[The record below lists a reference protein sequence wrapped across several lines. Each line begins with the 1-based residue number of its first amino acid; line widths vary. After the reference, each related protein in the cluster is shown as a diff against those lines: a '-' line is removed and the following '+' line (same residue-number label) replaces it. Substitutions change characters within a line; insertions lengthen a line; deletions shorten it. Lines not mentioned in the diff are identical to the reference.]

1 MRLLMRFLI
10 VCFSCTLFLPA
21 CGVKSTPSYYINQD
35 TDFSFIKTVAVLPL
49 DNLTNDRFAGES
61 VRQVVISELLA
72 SGLTDVVCP
81 GDVASACETVK
92 IKAGRSPS
100 AEQIRALGKT
110 LRVQAVIFGT
120 VNKYGEVRE
129 GNISAPE
136 ISITLMMADTGSGS
150 IIWSVTKAYGG
161 ADFWEKH
168 FGARADTMSET
179 VLRVVRASI
188 GTLCKR

>member
-72 SGLTDVVCP
+72 SGQVCP
-81 GDVASACETVK
+81 P
-92 IKAGRSPS
+92 RQSPKGVS
-100 AEQIRALGKT
+100 DRNT
-110 LRVQAVIFGT
+110 LLL
-120 VNKYGEVRE
+120 
-129 GNISAPE
+129 S
-136 ISITLMMADTGSGS
+136 STLTG
-150 IIWSVTKAYGG
+150 
-161 ADFWEKH
+161 
-168 FGARADTMSET
+168 
-179 VLRVVRASI
+179 
-188 GTLCKR
+188 